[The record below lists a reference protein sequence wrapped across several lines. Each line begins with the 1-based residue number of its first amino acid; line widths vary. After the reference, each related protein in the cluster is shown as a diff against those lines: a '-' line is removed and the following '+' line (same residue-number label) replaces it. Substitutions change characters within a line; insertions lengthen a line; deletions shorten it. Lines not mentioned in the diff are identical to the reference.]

1 MTDETHDEQ
10 QEGPKIGRDEWVARS
25 GSNVERGRIGRFV
38 DRFEQLPPVVR
49 YGALILPLTLY
60 PAVANTDYLLQVG
73 VDTLIYVLLALGLN
87 VAVGWAGLLDLGYIA
102 FFGFG
107 AYGYALLGSG
117 QFDVHLQA
125 QWAIPLVVA
134 GTVILG
140 FLLGLPSRRLS
151 GDYLAIVTL
160 FFFQVFL
167 TLLNN
172 ADRLNIPGLG
182 AQDITG
188 GPNGISDIDPFTF
201 FGYTLTTVTQ
211 YYYVAVVAIAV
222 VMTALYLVNHSRTG
236 RAWRAMR
243 EDELAAEV
251 MSMPVDW
258 LKLLAFAFGAGV
270 AGLTGTILA
279 AQQGAVF
286 PVNFDL
292 TILITLYAMVIL
304 GGTGSLGGVAIGAIV
319 LNVSLEVLRTPSNAS
334 LLFFLGLL
342 LVLLLVVRPW
352 WKVVAVL
359 AATVVFGLVVH
370 AIVSAAWPAGVDG
383 ATAGGTRLD
392 TLAGH
397 WVILPAD
404 SQTWNRIM
412 YVVLVAGVLWLTV
425 LKGWKRLVALV
436 PVLYLAVCIWESA
449 MLPQPA
455 VARYILIGA
464 MLVGMMA
471 VRPQGLFGSQRV
483 EIV

>member
-1 MTDETHDEQ
+1 M
-10 QEGPKIGRDEWVARS
+10 ARA
-25 GSNVERGRIGRFV
+25 V
-38 DRFEQLPPVVR
+38 DRFEQLPPLVR
-49 YGALILPLTLY
+49 YGALILPLLLW
-60 PAVANTDYLLQVG
+60 PAIANTDYLLQVG

-107 AYGYALLGSG
+107 AYGYALLDSG
-117 QFDVHLQA
+117 QFDLHLQA

-134 GTVILG
+134 GTVVLG

-172 ADRLNIPGLG
+172 ADRLNIPGFG

-201 FGYTLTTVTQ
+201 FGVTLTTVTQ
-211 YYYVAVVAIAV
+211 YYYVAVAAIAI

-304 GGTGSLGGVAIGAIV
+304 GGTGSLGGVVDRGHPAQRLARGASHAV
-319 LNVSLEVLRTPSNAS
+319 QREPAVLRRSPARARARRPAVVERDRRARRDDRVRARGARDRFGR
-334 LLFFLGLL
+334 LARRRRRPDRGRHAPRRPRRALGDLARRL
-342 LVLLLVVRPW
+342 ADVEPDHVRRSRRRR
-352 WKVVAVL
+352 AL
-359 AATVVFGLVVH
+359 A
-370 AIVSAAWPAGVDG
+370 DG
-383 ATAGGTRLD
+383 A
-392 TLAGH
+392 
-397 WVILPAD
+397 
-404 SQTWNRIM
+404 
-412 YVVLVAGVLWLTV
+412 
-425 LKGWKRLVALV
+425 
-436 PVLYLAVCIWESA
+436 
-449 MLPQPA
+449 
-455 VARYILIGA
+455 
-464 MLVGMMA
+464 
-471 VRPQGLFGSQRV
+471 QGLEAPRGARAGALSRGRASGRARCCRSLRSPATS
-483 EIV
+483 